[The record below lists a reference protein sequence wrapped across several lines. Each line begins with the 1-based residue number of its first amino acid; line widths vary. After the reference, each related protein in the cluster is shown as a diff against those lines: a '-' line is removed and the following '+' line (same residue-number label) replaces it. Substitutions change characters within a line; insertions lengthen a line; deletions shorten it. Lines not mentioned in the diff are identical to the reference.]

1 MAQNELWDKQQKIQI
16 QIIEI
21 NTAVFFITKI
31 CNPQSELQRHV
42 RWFYVLRLMNILKQ
56 TIQMKPLQQ

>member
-21 NTAVFFITKI
+21 NTAVFFIIKI
-31 CNPQSELQRHV
+31 CNPQSGLQRQV
-42 RWFYVLRLMNILKQ
+42 RLF
-56 TIQMKPLQQ
+56 

>member
-21 NTAVFFITKI
+21 NTVVLFITKI
-31 CNPQSELQRHV
+31 FHPQSELQRQV
-42 RWFYVLRLMNILKQ
+42 RLF
-56 TIQMKPLQQ
+56 